1 VAVGGRWIRSLILV
15 ALVAGGILRLAGWQ
29 GIWMPVRVSGGSMAT
44 ALVGEHHR
52 LVCRDCGALCRY
64 DAAVPP
70 RDGRVICWNCG
81 FVNNH
86 TLESPVFAGQRV
98 LIDRFAYAWRKPDRW
113 DVVAFQTPGDP
124 SRLAVKRIVGLP
136 GERIGFRRGDLV
148 ADGRVVQKS
157 LAQLRSMA
165 VLVHDH
171 AHQPGREK
179 TGHFTI
185 ARRASEGAICHPRLR
200 VGPASSANASGMDLP
215 ARWQAQSPA
224 SRWRA
229 AGTRFV
235 FEPGGNRDDPFD
247 WLVYQHWPCYAG
259 TVPRTQPSP
268 ILDNDSYNQ
277 QLSRRLN
284 SVDDVMLACWTRAP
298 GRSGRLAY
306 EVAGRFGR
314 CRVELCF
321 DRREIASFQ
330 NSRPLTRSP
339 LPRFAFARG
348 VLVELALCDGRLL
361 FGIDGHEL
369 IREAIEES
377 GSDTEQMAAEIG
389 GQTAASNL
397 SSPGIGIGAAGQAAT
412 VDRLRIFRDVYYLPA
427 EIPTGDRKTSK
438 PLGPKEV
445 FVVGDNVPVS
455 QDSRHWPQPGLPI
468 DRLLG
473 QVWWPSDL

>member
-1 VAVGGRWIRSLILV
+1 VAVGGRWIRSLVLV
-15 ALVAGGILRLAGWQ
+15 ALVAGGIIRFAGWQ
-29 GIWMPVRVSGGSMAT
+29 GIWRPVRISGGSMAT

-81 FVNNH
+81 FVNDH

-98 LIDRFAYAWRKPDRW
+98 LIDRFAYAWRKPERW
-113 DVVAFQTPGDP
+113 DVVAFPTPDDP

-136 GERIGFRRGDLV
+136 GERIEFRRGDVV
-148 ADGRVVQKS
+148 ANGRVVQKS

-171 AHQPGREK
+171 AHQPGR
-179 TGHFTI
+179 
-185 ARRASEGAICHPRLR
+185 AA
-200 VGPASSANASGMDLP
+200 DLP
-215 ARWQAQSPA
+215 SRWQAPSPA

-235 FEPGGNRDDPFD
+235 FEPAGNRDDPFD
-247 WLVYQHWPCYAG
+247 WLLYQHWPCYAA

-268 ILDNDSYNQ
+268 ILDNDCYNQ

-284 SVDDVMLACWTRAP
+284 AVDDVMLACWTRAP

-321 DRREIASFQ
+321 DNREIASFQ
-330 NSRPLTRSP
+330 NSRQLTRSP

-348 VLVELALCDGRLL
+348 ALVEVALCDGQLL

-377 GSDTEQMAAEIG
+377 GSDTEQMAAG
-389 GQTAASNL
+389 VGSQTAGSNL
-397 SSPGIGIGAAGQAAT
+397 SSPGIGIGAAGLAAT
-412 VDRLRIFRDVYYLPA
+412 VDRLRIFRDVCYLPT

-438 PLGPKEV
+438 PLGSNEV
-445 FVVGDNVPVS
+445 FVVGDNVPIS
-455 QDSRHWPQPGLPI
+455 QDSRHWPKPGLLI

-473 QVWWPSDL
+473 QVWWPSRS

>member
-1 VAVGGRWIRSLILV
+1 
-15 ALVAGGILRLAGWQ
+15 
-29 GIWMPVRVSGGSMAT
+29 MAT

-52 LVCRDCGALCRY
+52 LICRDCGALSRY

-81 FVNNH
+81 FVNDH
-86 TLESPVFAGQRV
+86 TQESAVFAGQRV
-98 LIDRFAYAWRKPDRW
+98 LIDRFAYAWRKPNRW

-136 GERIGFRRGDLV
+136 GERIEFRRGDLV

-165 VLVHDH
+165 VLVHDN

-179 TGHFTI
+179 TGLAPSGYQGSTENPAGGAVPVPIFSRP
-185 ARRASEGAICHPRLR
+185 RRE
-200 VGPASSANASGMDLP
+200 VDLP

-247 WLVYQHWPCYAG
+247 WLLYQHWPGYAG
-259 TVPRTQPSP
+259 TLPRTQSSP

-284 SVDDVMLACWTRAP
+284 VVDDVMLACWTRAP

-321 DRREIASFQ
+321 DSREIASFQ
-330 NSRPLTRSP
+330 NSRQLTRSP

-348 VLVELALCDGRLL
+348 VLVEVALCDGRLL

-377 GSDTEQMAAEIG
+377 GSDTEQIAAGVG
-389 GQTAASNL
+389 GQTAASNR

-412 VDRLRIFRDVYYLPA
+412 VDRLRIFRDVCYLPTA
-427 EIPTGDRKTSK
+427 IPAGDRKTSK

-473 QVWWPSDL
+473 QVWWPSRF